1 MLFRTVLIAAALLFV
16 APVAAQ
22 AQDDVKL
29 SPAYERCME
38 KPENSTTY
46 GILQCGDAE
55 IAVQDARLNKAY
67 KADMADLADAP
78 DVKAALLKAQRA
90 WIAFRDANCWAEAAP
105 YTTGSIQPL
114 VFSSCMARL
123 TRQRT
128 KDLTQMTGY

>member
-1 MLFRTVLIAAALLFV
+1 MRLLPSLAFLLL
-16 APVAAQ
+16 PVAAQ
-22 AQDDVKL
+22 AACPGDTQVEMNACAEADFK
-29 SPAYERCME
+29 AA
-38 KPENSTTY
+38 
-46 GILQCGDAE
+46 DAE
-55 IAVQDARLNKAY
+55 LNAAWKPAKAFY
-67 KADMADLADAP
+67 DGTGHGED
-78 DVKAALLKAQRA
+78 LLKAQRA